1 MGCLETVICVAPVG
15 IRVTVHAYDLDE
27 TIDDSDDD
35 DGYVGWADDMYMQTC
50 ECVM

>member
-1 MGCLETVICVAPVG
+1 MAPVG

-35 DGYVGWADDMYMQTC
+35 DGYVVGWAHDMYMQTC